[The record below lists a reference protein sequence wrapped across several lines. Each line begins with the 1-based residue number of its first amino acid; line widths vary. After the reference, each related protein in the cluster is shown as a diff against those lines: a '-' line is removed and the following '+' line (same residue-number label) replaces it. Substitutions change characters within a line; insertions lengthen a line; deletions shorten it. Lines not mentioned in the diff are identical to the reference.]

1 MFSSLHP
8 KGKGDTSVIF
18 GPLPSDGL
26 LKGDTLHVHG
36 KPVSASSHCHTS
48 LRLPLP
54 PAPRIFNTPVS
65 AATGLNRFFALGTV
79 KGDEPRR
86 AVVLTYVIAQSA
98 IFIGG
103 LDAVA
108 PILTK

>member
-1 MFSSLHP
+1 MLNHQRELTLSHLTAAPTATSSAY
-8 KGKGDTSVIF
+8 F
-18 GPLPSDGL
+18 
-26 LKGDTLHVHG
+26 
-36 KPVSASSHCHTS
+36 
-48 LRLPLP
+48 
-54 PAPRIFNTPVS
+54 FNTPVS